1 MSARRIA
8 FLIAGGLVTASV
20 IASVTVGLAGCAP
33 PPARPDSPRS
43 DSQPL
48 TWTAA
53 IGRLDDTAAVLTCS
67 ATLVAPDVIV
77 TAAHCLFA
85 DGREIDPGNLIF
97 RPNLGAAP
105 LPPARGRSIIALGN
119 ERIDPG
125 RLEEMPTEADWALI
139 RIEPPITAVPPLPV
153 GAFTV
158 TEIDRH
164 LAAGARLSQAGYGAY
179 GLSAGSRLSQRINC
193 RPVGD
198 DDLTGETAD
207 RVLATDCRVD
217 KGDSGGPMI
226 LTDVAGNRYLVG
238 IISGY
243 RQADRIRGRIGFG
256 AVAANFAHDLPAMP

>member
-8 FLIAGGLVTASV
+8 FLIAGGLVAASV
-20 IASVTVGLAGCAP
+20 AVGMAGCAP
-33 PPARPDSPRS
+33 PSARPDSPRS
-43 DSQPL
+43 DSPSL

-85 DGREIDPGNLIF
+85 DGRKIDPASLIF
-97 RPNLGAAP
+97 RPNLGAAA

-119 ERIDPG
+119 DEVDPW
-125 RLEEMPTEADWALI
+125 RLEEMPTETDWALI
-139 RIEPPITAVPPLPV
+139 RIDPPITSVPPLPV

-179 GLSAGSRLSQRINC
+179 GLSAGTRLSQRINC
-193 RPVGD
+193 RPVED
-198 DDLTGETAD
+198 DDLTGEAAN

-226 LTDVAGNRYLVG
+226 LTDVTGNRYLVG

-243 RQADRIRGRIGFG
+243 RQTDRIRGRIGFG
-256 AVAANFAHDLPAMP
+256 AVAANFGRHLPAQP